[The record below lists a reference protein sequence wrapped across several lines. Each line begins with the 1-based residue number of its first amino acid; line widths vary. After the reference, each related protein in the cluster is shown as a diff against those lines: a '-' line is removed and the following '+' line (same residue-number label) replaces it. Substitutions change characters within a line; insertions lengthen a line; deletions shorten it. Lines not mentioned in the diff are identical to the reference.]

1 MKAIDQIQY
10 ISQSPANGSH
20 LKAIE
25 KVLQAGGRWIQLRV
39 KEQEEE
45 AVLPIALAAAELCRA
60 YEAKLIVN
68 DYPRIALQADAW
80 GVHLGLDDMPVP
92 EARALLGPDKCIGG
106 TANTFAD
113 IQRRAAEG
121 ADYIGLGPFRFTTT
135 KKNLS
140 PIVGL
145 QGYTEL
151 MKQMREAGIT
161 IPVIAI
167 GGINPADIPSILQ
180 TGIYGIAISG
190 VLTHDP
196 EQHQQIQNLF
206 NQLYQQH

>member
-1 MKAIDQIQY
+1 
-10 ISQSPANGSH
+10 
-20 LKAIE
+20 
-25 KVLQAGGRWIQLRV
+25 
-39 KEQEEE
+39 
-45 AVLPIALAAAELCRA
+45 A

-167 GGINPADIPSILQ
+167 GGINPADIPAILQ